1 MNNMAL
7 NLHNSEPNKAVLHTT
22 AHYPTE
28 SVMPEILF
36 LGKPDSVLLAEVL
49 CLSNDNTLNYDVRT
63 SDDVNKVI
71 IWLENRVKL
80 ALDLPKVILCDLELL
95 EQNQFRLLHKISAY
109 PILANIPFIVL
120 SNSKAISNHAQAL
133 RLGIDDFYTYP
144 FNHEHI
150 RNRISFLQNFKK
162 VRSSTIAQTEKPFSN
177 KPIFWKRTFDI
188 VLSLTAITLLMP
200 IMLLIAVC
208 IKLESDG
215 PIIYRSQRVGTGYR
229 IFDFLKFRSM
239 SIGADAEIEK
249 LQHLNQYTDDDM
261 PSFFKVSNDPRITR
275 VGRFIRNTS
284 LDELPQLFNILKGDM
299 SIVGNRPLPIY
310 EAEQLTRDV
319 WAKRFLAPAGLTGL
333 WQVSKR
339 GNTEMSAIER
349 MELDNTYADK
359 CSFMFDMAIILKT
372 IPAMFQHESV

>member
-7 NLHNSEPNKAVLHTT
+7 NLHANKTT
-22 AHYPTE
+22 ETATMHHPSGATT
-28 SVMPEILF
+28 PEILF

-49 CLSNDNTLNYDVRT
+49 SLSTHNSLNYDVRT
-63 SDDVNKVI
+63 SNDIDKAI
-71 IWLENRVKL
+71 TWLENRSKL

-95 EQNQFRLLHKISAY
+95 EQNQFKLLGKISAQTS
-109 PILANIPFIVL
+109 LANIPFIVL
-120 SNSKAISNHAQAL
+120 SNGKVINDHAQAL
-133 RLGIDDFYTYP
+133 RLGIDDCYTYP

-150 RNRISFLQNFKK
+150 RDRIIFLQNFKK
-162 VRSSTIAQTEKPFSN
+162 VRSSTIVQPEKLFSN
-177 KPIFWKRTFDI
+177 KPLFWKRAFDI
-188 VLSLTAITLLMP
+188 ALSLTAITLLMP
-200 IMLLIAVC
+200 IMLLIALA
-208 IKLESDG
+208 IKLESKG

-275 VGRFIRNTS
+275 IGRFIRNTS

-299 SIVGNRPLPIY
+299 SIVGNRPLPLY

-359 CSFMFDMAIILKT
+359 CSFIFDMKIILKT

>member
-1 MNNMAL
+1 MAL
-7 NLHNSEPNKAVLHTT
+7 NLHNNEPNTAVSHTAT
-22 AHYPTE
+22 HYPNEAT
-28 SVMPEILF
+28 MPEILF

-63 SDDVNKVI
+63 SNDINKAI
-71 IWLENRVKL
+71 TWLENRSKL

-95 EQNQFRLLHKISAY
+95 EQNQFWLLHKISTY
-109 PILANIPFIVL
+109 PLLANIPFIVL
-120 SNSKAISNHAQAL
+120 SNGKVIDNHAQAL

-150 RNRISFLQNFKK
+150 RNRIVFLQSFKK
-162 VRSSTIAQTEKPFSN
+162 VRSSTITQPEKPFSN
-177 KPIFWKRTFDI
+177 KPIFWKRAFDI

-200 IMLLIAVC
+200 VMLLIALG

-215 PIIYRSQRVGTGYR
+215 PVIYRSQRVGTGYR

-339 GNTEMSAIER
+339 GNTEMSAVER